1 MLATHTRPLKLL
13 ALAVALAG
21 LGVPTAQAKFDPWAH
36 NLVPQSTQSV
46 PFITEHSAGQNGTG
60 QRSTAQSVPLI
71 TDNSSAALRYAYDV
85 GGQIIM
91 PPADNTSDST
101 TAAGQRAEKLRWQG
115 LAKVYTALQSSSA
128 GTSTGFHWRDAGT
141 GAGVAFA
148 AVLLAVGVATLIM
161 RRGRRRLAGF

>member
-1 MLATHTRPLKLL
+1 MLATRTRPLKLL

-46 PFITEHSAGQNGTG
+46 PFITEHSAGQNATG
-60 QRSTAQSVPLI
+60 QPTVR
-71 TDNSSAALRYAYDV
+71 NSAASV
-85 GGQIIM
+85 
-91 PPADNTSDST
+91 
-101 TAAGQRAEKLRWQG
+101 
-115 LAKVYTALQSSSA
+115 SA
-128 GTSTGFHWRDAGT
+128 SASNGFEWRDASI

-148 AVLLAVGVATLIM
+148 AMLLAVGFATLIM